1 LEQVVLNYPHPRAPD
16 NRQHSV
22 FGKFVAISCLML
34 EATPPAG
41 FVPRNSA
48 IENVKKNPIL
58 WQKNFEFVGEFEAS
72 SEMRSL

>member
-1 LEQVVLNYPHPRAPD
+1 
-16 NRQHSV
+16 
-22 FGKFVAISCLML
+22 ML